1 MLDECWGLWKQLH
14 HINSHTKN
22 GQVLY
27 NPHPIGNKHQHV
39 GCRLTPI
46 HQTIYVVFEY
56 CFSLFFYL
64 RSMIRSSIVLISP
77 FHGEG
82 FKSTKKI
89 TLGHR
94 HRIPSKSASRAK
106 VRSKGKAA
114 LATNQHVGGGWTNMY
129 WIISPRIGG
138 IGVKILKKSNNHLE
152 HPDCHHPCF
161 SSNEKIAPFPPPKSL
176 VTTCLRTRKKSHGV
190 SKFGL
195 SFKQLIFRFHSKN
208 FRGVIHTYVLDHFY

>member
-1 MLDECWGLWKQLH
+1 MLGFVKTAPSYQFPHKKWTGFVQSTSDWKTPTCWVSLDANPSNYLCCLW
-14 HINSHTKN
+14 I
-22 GQVLY
+22 
-27 NPHPIGNKHQHV
+27 
-39 GCRLTPI
+39 
-46 HQTIYVVFEY
+46 
-56 CFSLFFYL
+56 LFFYL

-161 SSNEKIAPFPPPKSL
+161 SSNEKIAPFPPPKFGHDMF
-176 VTTCLRTRKKSHGV
+176 TNQKKIPWGFQV
-190 SKFGL
+190 WTLF
-195 SFKQLIFRFHSKN
+195 
-208 FRGVIHTYVLDHFY
+208 